1 MTGAAGRRASHEVEE
16 HTSELQLRLEA
27 GSLPDLLAE
36 AGRALARLQLG
47 ESEEEERNGSWR
59 EIEVSAS
66 DPAALLVEWLNELI
80 YLAET
85 ERWVATEFRFAE
97 ADERSLRVRARGVP
111 VASPRGLVKAA
122 TLHGLRVAPVPGGYE
137 GEVILDV

>member
-1 MTGAAGRRASHEVEE
+1 VRDGAGRPASHEVEE
-16 HTSELQLRLEA
+16 HTSELQLRLGA
-27 GSLPDLLAE
+27 GSLADLLAE
-36 AGRALARLQLG
+36 AGRALARLQLA
-47 ESEEEERNGSWR
+47 ESAAADRNGTWR
-59 EIEVSAS
+59 EIEVTAS
-66 DPAALLVEWLNELI
+66 DPAALLAEWLNELI

-85 ERWVATEFRFAE
+85 ERWVATEFRFAA

-122 TLHGLRVAPVPGGYE
+122 TLHRLRVAPVPGGYE

>member
-1 MTGAAGRRASHEVEE
+1 MTAAGRRASHDVEE

-27 GSLPDLLAE
+27 GSLSDLLAE

-47 ESEEEERNGSWR
+47 EAVVEERNGTWR
-59 EIEVSAS
+59 EIELTAP
-66 DPAALLVEWLNELI
+66 DPATLLVEWLNELI

-85 ERWVATEFRFAE
+85 ERWVATEFRFA
-97 ADERSLRVRARGVP
+97 DTDQRSLRVRARGVRL
-111 VASPRGLVKAA
+111 ASPRGLVKAA

>member
-1 MTGAAGRRASHEVEE
+1 MTGAAGGPASHEVEN
-16 HTSELQLRLEA
+16 HTSEIQLRLQA

-36 AGRALARLQLG
+36 AGRALARLQLRGTEG
-47 ESEEEERNGSWR
+47 EGGNGSWR
-59 EIEVSAS
+59 EIEVTAS
-66 DPAALLVEWLNELI
+66 DPAALLAEWLNELV

-85 ERWVATEFRFAE
+85 ERWVATEFRFAA

-122 TLHGLRVAPVPGGYE
+122 TLHGLRVEPVPGGYE

>member
-1 MTGAAGRRASHEVEE
+1 MRHAASRPASHQVEE

-47 ESEEEERNGSWR
+47 DSPAEERNGTWR
-59 EIEVSAS
+59 EIEVTAS
-66 DPAALLVEWLNELI
+66 DPATLLAEWLNELI
-80 YLAET
+80 YLAEA
-85 ERWVATEFRFAE
+85 ERWVATEFRFAA
-97 ADERSLRVRARGVP
+97 ADERSLRVRARGVA

-137 GEVILDV
+137 GEVILDI